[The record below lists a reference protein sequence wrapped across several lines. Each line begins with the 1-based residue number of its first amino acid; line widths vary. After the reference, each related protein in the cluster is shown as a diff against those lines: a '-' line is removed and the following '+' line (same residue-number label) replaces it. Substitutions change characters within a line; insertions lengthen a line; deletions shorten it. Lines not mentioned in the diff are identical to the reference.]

1 MSQPKTESELL
12 TAETRERLRG
22 LRTSMLR
29 LHKMLLDAERDRY
42 QDVHGRKLGGHE
54 LLKLVLHDEWFAWLR
69 PMSGLVVRID
79 ELLEA
84 VDDPATEPDGLALL
98 QEARNML
105 QAEEDAE
112 GFRGNYHQA
121 LQRDPAIVMA
131 HAGVTR
137 HLPGWEQAPE

>member
-1 MSQPKTESELL
+1 MSEPTTGAALL
-12 TAETRERLRG
+12 TEETRERLKG

-42 QDVHGRKLGGHE
+42 QDVHGRKLGGQE

-84 VDDPATEPDGLALL
+84 VDDPATETDGAALL

-121 LQRDPAIVMA
+121 LQRDPAVVMA
-131 HAGVTR
+131 HAAVTR
-137 HLPGWEQAPE
+137 HLPGVEPASE